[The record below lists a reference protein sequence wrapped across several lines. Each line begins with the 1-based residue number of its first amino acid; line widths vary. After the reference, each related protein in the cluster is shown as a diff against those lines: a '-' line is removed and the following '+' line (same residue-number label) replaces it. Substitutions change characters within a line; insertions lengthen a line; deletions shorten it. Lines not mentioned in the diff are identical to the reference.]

1 MRPFSLFRSLSVGI
15 AALLFPLCGAAQE
28 LNCKVTVDYQQIQG
42 TNTSIFS
49 DLEEAVTSFMNERR
63 WTNDQYAVN
72 ERITCSLLFTVKE
85 YSDDGTF
92 SGEFTVQSNR
102 PVYASNYT
110 TPVLN
115 LRDREISFTY
125 HEFDQLEFRLEQID
139 NNLTALLAYY
149 AYLIIGFDMDTMAPM
164 GGTSVLQNA
173 EAIVNAA
180 QSFTESGWKAYDDNR
195 NRHGILTDYMDESMK
210 PFRQMMYD
218 YHRLGLD
225 DMAGNVGRGRA
236 QVTTALEE
244 LDAAAQAKSMSALPQ
259 IFTEA
264 KRDELI
270 NVYSEAPSSEK
281 EKVYELLSDL
291 NPSLKSDW
299 DKIKSTSTTF

>member
-1 MRPFSLFRSLSVGI
+1 M
-15 AALLFPLCGAAQE
+15 AQE

-42 TNTSIFS
+42 TNTAIFS
-49 DLEEAVTSFMNERR
+49 NLQEAMTAFMNERA
-63 WTNDQYAVN
+63 WTNDQYAIN

-85 YSDDGTF
+85 YSDDGSF

-110 TPVLN
+110 TPILN
-115 LRDREISFTY
+115 LRDQEISFTY
-125 HEFDQLEFRLEQID
+125 QEFDQLEFRIEQID

-164 GGTSVLQNA
+164 GGTAVLQNA

-180 QSFTESGWKAYDDNR
+180 QSFSETGWKAYDDNR

-225 DMAGNVGRGRA
+225 DMASNVGRGRA
-236 QVTTALEE
+236 KVTTALEE
-244 LDAAAQAKSMSALPQ
+244 LQTAAQAKSMSALPQ

-264 KRDELI
+264 KRDELVNI
-270 NVYSEAPSSEK
+270 YSEAPSSEK
-281 EKVYELLSDL
+281 EKIYELLSDL

-299 DKIKSTSTTF
+299 DKIKSTRSSF

>member
-63 WTNDQYAVN
+63 
-72 ERITCSLLFTVKE
+72 
-85 YSDDGTF
+85 
-92 SGEFTVQSNR
+92 FTVQSNR

>member
-1 MRPFSLFRSLSVGI
+1 MKSSSFFRCLLLGGMS
-15 AALLFPLCGAAQE
+15 LLFPLWAVAQE

-42 TNTSIFS
+42 TNTSVFTN
-49 DLEEAVTSFMNERR
+49 LQEAMTSFLNERA

-72 ERITCSLLFTVKE
+72 ERITCSLLFTVKG
-85 YSDDGTF
+85 YNDDGTF

-110 TPVLN
+110 TPILN
-115 LRDREISFTY
+115 LRDEEISFTY
-125 HEFDQLEFRLEQID
+125 HEFDQLEFRIEQID

-149 AYLIIGFDMDTMAPM
+149 AYLIIGFDMDSMAPM
-164 GGTSVLQNA
+164 GGTAVLQNA

-180 QSFTESGWKAYDDNR
+180 QSFSESGWKAYDDNR
-195 NRHGILTDYMDESMK
+195 NRHAILTDYLDESMK
-210 PFRQMMYD
+210 PLRQMMYD

-225 DMAGNVGRGRA
+225 DMATNVGRGRA
-236 QVTTALEE
+236 QITTALEE
-244 LDAAAQAKSMSALPQ
+244 LQTAAQAKSMSALPQ
-259 IFTEA
+259 IFTET

-299 DKIKSTSTTF
+299 DKIKSTDSSF